1 MNPRSITMLAA
12 CTALVLAL
20 PVQAETRRVAIVVGN
35 NAGDASEKPL
45 HYAEEDAL
53 KIADV
58 LTQLGDVHEG
68 NLFLLK
74 GGGKRALQEVIAQA
88 TGLLAKVRENPADR
102 SILIFYYS
110 GHSDGEALE
119 LGSDRVSYAE
129 LRASLAATRAD
140 VRVVVVDGCK
150 SGALSQSKGGE
161 RAAPFE
167 IRLSDQLDATGEVVL
182 TSSAADELALESR
195 EIRGS
200 FFTHHLVSGLRGA
213 ADTSGD
219 GRVTLAEAYQYAFD
233 HTLSATASTGLRQHP
248 GYDYRLAG
256 KGELV
261 LTEVTHPSASL
272 ELPEGF
278 ERALIVLVRRDQVL
292 AELTS
297 DAARRLALSPGEYA
311 VRVWKGTQA
320 YAARV
325 NVVAGEVRRV
335 AWSELGRVPSAQVAS
350 KGPTDTPAV
359 EGLESLNPE
368 ARVEFE
374 RKYLLIGDQVE
385 LWVSRHFAT
394 LSPTYV
400 VYEGKYRR
408 EVPEND
414 FFRQVGRSDLAQ
426 SYERR
431 RALSVGLIVGSAAL
445 FVGSAIYAFTNI
457 RTPTPCNLPV
467 TDPAFADKCVYHA
480 DQGNFSSVWIGV
492 GGVGIA
498 SLMALGGIASY
509 RARHP
514 VEADE
519 MRRLADEYNVALI
532 RKLGGAPPQR
542 REASRPVI
550 TLDLT
555 PTASP
560 HGAGLALQATF

>member
-1 MNPRSITMLAA
+1 
-12 CTALVLAL
+12 
-20 PVQAETRRVAIVVGN
+20 
-35 NAGDASEKPL
+35 
-45 HYAEEDAL
+45 
-53 KIADV
+53 
-58 LTQLGDVHEG
+58 VHEG

-88 TGLLAKVRENPADR
+88 TELVAKVRENPADR

-150 SGALSQSKGGE
+150 SGALSQSKGGV

-167 IRLSDQLDATGEVVL
+167 IRLSDQLDATGEVML

-219 GRVTLAEAYQYAFD
+219 GRVTLAEAYQYAYD

-261 LTEVTHPSASL
+261 LTEVTQPSASL

-297 DAARRLALSPGEYA
+297 DAARRLALAPGEYA

-325 NVVAGEVRRV
+325 TVAAGEIRRV
-335 AWSELGRVPSAQVAS
+335 AWSELGAVPSPQVAG
-350 KGPTDTPAV
+350 KGGRTETPEV
-359 EGLESLNPE
+359 EGLESLSPE

-374 RKYLLIGDQVE
+374 RKYLLIGD
-385 LWVSRHFAT
+385 
-394 LSPTYV
+394 
-400 VYEGKYRR
+400 
-408 EVPEND
+408 
-414 FFRQVGRSDLAQ
+414 
-426 SYERR
+426 
-431 RALSVGLIVGSAAL
+431 
-445 FVGSAIYAFTNI
+445 
-457 RTPTPCNLPV
+457 
-467 TDPAFADKCVYHA
+467 
-480 DQGNFSSVWIGV
+480 
-492 GGVGIA
+492 
-498 SLMALGGIASY
+498 
-509 RARHP
+509 
-514 VEADE
+514 
-519 MRRLADEYNVALI
+519 
-532 RKLGGAPPQR
+532 
-542 REASRPVI
+542 
-550 TLDLT
+550 
-555 PTASP
+555 
-560 HGAGLALQATF
+560 